1 MVNNNNSIGYDSTI
15 DKTLYSSIWKE
26 VSKSNPCPI
35 CGKPDWCSASENG
48 DAALCRRTDFAPSG
62 WKEIKK
68 STDGYPI
75 YVVDNGQQQQEK
87 PWSARP
93 RKIHNSKKTTLQPAP
108 IPEGE
113 LTLAK
118 LSAPATDSPKPKL
131 KHDYK
136 EHRDVTSIEYWYSQ
150 TQWVERWEWEN
161 PDKPKG
167 REKTFKQHHYFTD
180 PDGVKWDKLGK
191 GDNPWSAY
199 RLDEALVVVNEITG
213 VAVLLLPEGEK
224 CVEALREI
232 KLAAITFQGSSWSK
246 DSEAIIQQ
254 LAKIPNLVLGILPDY
269 DSAGEKKSNNLRSQ
283 CDRAGL
289 PSLTLSLKQ
298 IYPDLQEKEDCVEA
312 IAAMGSEEFI
322 RRLEEEIHRAV
333 NQKRFQD
340 EVAAEAD
347 EEIDE
352 ATDLDRK
359 LKLDI
364 QLLIKETDPIRRLR
378 LRSEICSF
386 YRIAGKDL
394 ENVVAQIKR
403 SQSAKQTRAYSF
415 DELLELET
423 EALNWLIPEL
433 LPVGETII
441 LSAAPKAGKT
451 LLSVDAAFAVATGES
466 SFLGETT
473 KQGKV
478 LLVEADES
486 LTSTRAK
493 LLKRGFRKGDNL
505 QVLPV
510 WDVSQMDKLETMLED
525 FRPDLVIVDSLRR
538 IHHGSTI
545 SENSAEFADT
555 IYTLKELFNRYK
567 ASGILIHHSNKDK
580 DAMGVGKLRG
590 SSAIAGAVW
599 GTWQLDHI
607 PILDPDTKKLI
618 IDPKDPRRV
627 LSVYA
632 RDTEGQTMRIELD
645 LENNSW
651 IREQA
656 EEDAEAK
663 TLSQRILH
671 LLGKNSHLPGLSGKE
686 IIELLE
692 EGKAVYTALNRMTN
706 KLLISC
712 HPAPGDRRVNLYSLP
727 KVDVPVDLRDSPPP
741 IPTVPIVDY
750 QAETYTEQGLD
761 NSQQI
766 SHHPLEISHHLET
779 ENTPADFLNPDSET
793 VPEIVITSD
802 KKRGGVGVPCAN
814 LNDSEEGKTVLKV
827 GDHAQAQ
834 QLDLINPVV
843 VATEKPEVKTPSTV
857 PSLIGCRVIAKD
869 TALGSIG
876 GRGTVIKEDLVIGS
890 FKILLDEGREINRL
904 YGNFEVEESVN

>member
-1 MVNNNNSIGYDSTI
+1 MNNYTTKSPSNNR
-15 DKTLYSSIWKE
+15 SIWKE

-48 DAALCRRTDFAPSG
+48 DAALCRRTDFAPPG

-68 STDGYPI
+68 SSDGYPI
-75 YVVDNGQQQQEK
+75 YAMETEK
-87 PWSARP
+87 QYQPYSHRP
-93 RKIHNSKKTTLQPAP
+93 RKIHNSKKNNVILKPV

-113 LTLAK
+113 LK
-118 LSAPATDSPKPKL
+118 LVKLPEPATDSPKPKL
-131 KHDYK
+131 KRDYK
-136 EHRDVTSIEYWYSQ
+136 ERRDVNSIEYWYSQ
-150 TQWVERWEWEN
+150 TQWVDRWEWAN

-167 REKTFKQHHYFTD
+167 REKTFKQHYYFTD

-191 GDNPWSAY
+191 GDSPWSAY
-199 RLDEALVVVNEITG
+199 RLDEALVLINQITG
-213 VAVLLLPEGEK
+213 TAVLLLPEGEK

-232 KLAAITFQGSSWSK
+232 GLAAITFQGSSWGK
-246 DSEAIIQQ
+246 DSEVVIQQ
-254 LAKIPNLVLGILPDY
+254 LARIPNLVLGLLPDY
-269 DSAGEKKSNNLRSQ
+269 DSAGEKKANILQAQ
-283 CDRAGL
+283 CDRAKL
-289 PSLTLSLKQ
+289 PSLILDLKQ
-298 IYPDLQEKEDCVEA
+298 VYPNLQEKEDCVEA

-333 NQKRFQD
+333 NQKATQD
-340 EVAAEAD
+340 EVTQAD

-352 ATDLDRK
+352 DTDLDRK

-364 QLLIKETDPIRRLR
+364 QLLIKEADPIRRLR

-394 ENVVAQIKR
+394 ENVVATIKR

-433 LPVGETII
+433 LPVGETVI
-441 LSAAPKAGKT
+441 LSASPKAGKT
-451 LLSVDAAFAVATGES
+451 LLAIDAAFAVATGES
-466 SFLGETT
+466 SFLGELT
-473 KQGKV
+473 KPGKV

-510 WDVSQMDKLETMLED
+510 WDISQMDKLETMLED

-607 PILDPDTKKLI
+607 PRPDPNNKKKLI

-663 TLSQRILH
+663 TLTQRILH

-741 IPTVPIVDY
+741 TPTVPIVDY

-779 ENTPADFLNPDSET
+779 ENTPADFSNPDSET
-793 VPEIVITSD
+793 VPEIVITLD
-802 KKRGGVGVPCAN
+802 AQGGGEGVECAN
-814 LNDSEEGKTVLKV
+814 SNNSEEEKTDLKV
-827 GDHAQAQ
+827 CEC
-834 QLDLINPVV
+834 V
-843 VATEKPEVKTPSTV
+843 
-857 PSLIGCRVIAKD
+857 
-869 TALGSIG
+869 
-876 GRGTVIKEDLVIGS
+876 EDLVLVDSVEG
-890 FKILLDEGREINRL
+890 LLEVVKQHGRAICTEAVQYLDDECSRRVKKLQIQL
-904 YGNFEVEESVN
+904 KKQLGNHYQELPA